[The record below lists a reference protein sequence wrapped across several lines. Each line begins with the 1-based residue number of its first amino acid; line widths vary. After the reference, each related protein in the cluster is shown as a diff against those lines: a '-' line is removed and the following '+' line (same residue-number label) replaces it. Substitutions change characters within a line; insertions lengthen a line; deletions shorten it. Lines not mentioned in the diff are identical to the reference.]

1 VGIIKFSFF
10 TTEFVASTARMLVI
24 KINITPIIDTVN
36 DFKLFLMS
44 IKECVNIIVFTA
56 QNSIIN
62 IER

>member
-1 VGIIKFSFF
+1 
-10 TTEFVASTARMLVI
+10 MLVI